1 MNLKNK
7 VALVTGGAARVGKS
21 ISESLSA
28 KGCKVIVHYNNSKT
42 QAVRTIE
49 SMRRRGAEGIIVKA
63 DITVDADVDSLLA
76 RSEEKYG
83 HIDILVNNAGLFFRT
98 PIDSLQYKDWR
109 QILDVNVHGTSR
121 CARKIGLHMRNRGT
135 GHIINVADVAG
146 QTPWR
151 DYIPYSV
158 SKACILAMNQGLAIE
173 LAPHV
178 MVNAVVPGPMLF
190 GPNTGEEIKNG
201 VIARTL
207 LKRGGRPQDV
217 GDLVVFIAESTF
229 STGAVF
235 SVDGGR
241 GLT

>member
-1 MNLKNK
+1 MDLKNK
-7 VALVTGGAARVGKS
+7 VALVTGGAVRLGKS

-28 KGCKVIVHYNNSKT
+28 KGCKVIVHYNNSRT
-42 QAVRTIE
+42 QALRTIE
-49 SMRRRGAEGIIVKA
+49 SLRRRGAEGIIVKA
-63 DITVDADVDSLLA
+63 DITVDADVDWLLA
-76 RSEEKYG
+76 CSKKKYG
-83 HIDILVNNAGLFFRT
+83 HIDVLVNNAGLFFRT
-98 PIDSLQYKDWR
+98 PIDSLRYEDWR
-109 QILDVNVHGTSR
+109 QTLDVNVNGTSR
-121 CARKIGLHMRNRGT
+121 CARKIGLHMRDRGK

-158 SKACILAMNQGLAIE
+158 SKACILAMNQGLALE

-190 GPNTGEEIKNG
+190 GPGVGEEVKNTE
-201 VIARTL
+201 IAKTL
-207 LKRGGRPQDV
+207 LKRRGRPQDV
-217 GDLVVFIAESTF
+217 ADLVVFIAESTF